1 MQNKK
6 IELACPCGS
15 YCGECDYHQ
24 KKCGGCHEVKGK
36 PFWGECRF
44 YACAR
49 KKNIE
54 HCGFCEE
61 LPCDYFLSTYD
72 PKEGQS
78 SVFNRVGQLVYR
90 KKIGTNAWVEKKT
103 KDSGSG

>member
-1 MQNKK
+1 MK
-6 IELACPCGS
+6 
-15 YCGECDYHQ
+15 D
-24 KKCGGCHEVKGK
+24 K

-44 YACAR
+44 YACAG

-72 PKEGQS
+72 PKESQS

-90 KKIGTNAWVEKKT
+90 KKIGTKAWVEKET